1 MITKMVNKNL
11 FVLTAALAAGYMS
24 LISCDKSPKTDDKSA
39 VETKLPQE
47 VKIAYV
53 EVDSLMTQYEF
64 CKEYSLILEKKSQNI
79 QSTLQQK
86 GQALQSAANNFQQK
100 LQQNAYTREQ
110 AEQIQAGLQKQNADL
125 EALQQRLGA
134 EFQEETNKFNA
145 ALHDSLQHYITK
157 YNKDKKYTMILSKS
171 GDNILYA
178 DKGIDITNEI
188 IAGLNKAY
196 KKGSTKSSDKK
207 TDKK

>member
-1 MITKMVNKNL
+1 MKKNSIL
-11 FVLTAALAAGYMS
+11 RAFIVVLTACVTFA
-24 LISCDKSPKTDDKSA
+24 SCDKSPKQETAEEPKQTA
-39 VETKLPQE
+39 PVELK
-47 VKIAYV
+47 VAYV

-64 CKEYSLILEKKSQNI
+64 CKEYSMILEKKSRNI

-125 EALQQRLGA
+125 EALQQRLSA
-134 EFQEETNKFNA
+134 EFQEETNKFNV
-145 ALHDSLQHYITK
+145 ALHDSLQHFLAK
-157 YNKDKKYTMILSKS
+157 FNKDKKYTIILSKS

-178 DKGIDITNEI
+178 DKGIDITNQI

-196 KKGSTKSSDKK
+196 KKDAKKSEEKK
-207 TDKK
+207 DEKKK

>member
-1 MITKMVNKNL
+1 MTKKNL
-11 FVLTAALAAGYMS
+11 FCLVATAVCGMTFFA
-24 LISCDKSPKTDDKSA
+24 SCDKSPKEEQQQTVA
-39 VETKLPQE
+39 APQSSTI
-47 VKIAYV
+47 KIAYV
-53 EVDSLMTQYEF
+53 EVDSLMTQYEY

-86 GQALQSAANNFQQK
+86 GQTLQSAVANFQQK

-134 EFQEETNKFNA
+134 EFQEETAKFNT
-145 ALHDSLQHYITK
+145 ALHDSLQNFINK

-178 DKGIDITNEI
+178 DKSVDITNDI

-196 KKGSTKSSDKK
+196 KKGSASGKK
-207 TDKK
+207 

>member
-1 MITKMVNKNL
+1 MTQKKL
-11 FVLTAALAAGYMS
+11 FGTIALAVVAAVS
-24 LISCDKSPKTDDKSA
+24 FTSCNQSPKAEDEAPKSQA
-39 VETKLPQE
+39 PSNL
-47 VKIAYV
+47 KIAYV
-53 EVDSLMTQYEF
+53 EVDSLMTQYEY

-86 GQALQSAANNFQQK
+86 GQALQAAANNFQQK

-110 AEQIQAGLQKQNADL
+110 AEQIQMGLQKQNADL
-125 EALQQRLGA
+125 EALQARLTA
-134 EFQEETNKFNA
+134 EFQNETAKFNE
-145 ALHDSLQHYITK
+145 ALHDSLQHFINK

-178 DKGIDITNEI
+178 DKSADITSDI

-196 KKGSTKSSDKK
+196 KKGSASEKKDK
-207 TDKK
+207 

>member
-1 MITKMVNKNL
+1 MTKKNFFL
-11 FVLTAALAAGYMS
+11 AIAVAATASVMFTA
-24 LISCDKSPKTDDKSA
+24 CDNSPKSEEPATANTVAPK
-39 VETKLPQE
+39 EL
-47 VKIAYV
+47 KIAYV
-53 EVDSLMTQYEF
+53 EVDSLMSQYEY

-86 GQALQSAANNFQQK
+86 GQALQSAAANFQQK

-134 EFQEETNKFNA
+134 EFQEETNKFNV
-145 ALHDSLQHYITK
+145 ALHDSLQHYLAK

-196 KKGSTKSSDKK
+196 KKGSVKPAAKKNDKK
-207 TDKK
+207 

>member
-1 MITKMVNKNL
+1 MTNKTL
-11 FVLTAALAAGYMS
+11 FGAFAVAAIALVS
-24 LISCDKSPKTDDKSA
+24 LNSCDKSPKADEQPTTTSQA
-39 VETKLPQE
+39 PTEL
-47 VKIAYV
+47 KIAYV

-64 CKEYSLILEKKSQNI
+64 CKEYSLILEKKGQNI
-79 QSTLQQK
+79 QATLQQK

-145 ALHDSLQHYITK
+145 ALRDSLQHFIAK

-178 DKGIDITNEI
+178 DKGIDITNDI

-196 KKGSTKSSDKK
+196 KKGAAKSEDQKEAKK
-207 TDKK
+207 K

>member
-1 MITKMVNKNL
+1 MAKKNL
-11 FVLTAALAAGYMS
+11 FASVAIAMCGIALLA
-24 LISCDKSPKTDDKSA
+24 SCDKSPKQEQQQATAAQQPSA
-39 VETKLPQE
+39 I
-47 VKIAYV
+47 KIAYV
-53 EVDSLMTQYEF
+53 EVDSLMTQYEY

-86 GQALQSAANNFQQK
+86 EQALQSAAANFQQK

-110 AEQIQAGLQKQNADL
+110 AEQIQAGLQKQSADL
-125 EALQQRLGA
+125 NALQQRLGA
-134 EFQEETNKFNA
+134 EFQEETAKFNT
-145 ALHDSLQHYITK
+145 ALHDSLQHFITK

-178 DKGIDITNEI
+178 DKSVDITNDV

-196 KKGSTKSSDKK
+196 KKGSTAEKK
-207 TDKK
+207 K

>member
-1 MITKMVNKNL
+1 MTKKNL
-11 FVLTAALAAGYMS
+11 FCLVTTAICGMTIFA
-24 LISCDKSPKTDDKSA
+24 SCDKSPKEEQQQTVAASQSS
-39 VETKLPQE
+39 TI
-47 VKIAYV
+47 KIAYV
-53 EVDSLMTQYEF
+53 EVDSLMTQYEY

-86 GQALQSAANNFQQK
+86 GQALQSAAANFQQK

-134 EFQEETNKFNA
+134 EFQEETAKFNT
-145 ALHDSLQHYITK
+145 ALHDSLQNFINK

-178 DKGIDITNEI
+178 DKSVDITNDI

-196 KKGSTKSSDKK
+196 KKGSVSEKK
-207 TDKK
+207 

>member
-1 MITKMVNKNL
+1 MTTKNL
-11 FVLTAALAAGYMS
+11 LLTLALSVATSAT
-24 LISCDKSPKTDDKSA
+24 LVSCDKSPKADEAKEA
-39 VETKLPQE
+39 KQQAPMELKM
-47 VKIAYV
+47 AYV

-64 CKEYSLILEKKSQNI
+64 CKEYSIILEKKSQNI
-79 QSTLQQK
+79 QNTLQQK
-86 GQALQSAANNFQQK
+86 GQALQNAAANFQQK

-125 EALQQRLGA
+125 EVLQQRLTA
-134 EFQEETNKFNA
+134 EFQEETNKFNL
-145 ALHDSLQHYITK
+145 ALHDSLQHFLAK

-178 DKGIDITNEI
+178 DKSVDITNDI

-196 KKGSTKSSDKK
+196 KKGAAKK
-207 TDKK
+207 DDTAKKEKK

>member
-1 MITKMVNKNL
+1 MTKKTL
-11 FVLTAALAAGYMS
+11 FGALAVAAVALVS
-24 LISCDKSPKTDDKSA
+24 FNSCDNSPKAEESSASKSSTPTD
-39 VETKLPQE
+39 L
-47 VKIAYV
+47 KIAYV

-79 QSTLQQK
+79 QATLQQK
-86 GQALQSAANNFQQK
+86 GQSLQSAAANFQQK

-125 EALQQRLGA
+125 EQLQQRLSS
-134 EFQEETNKFNA
+134 EFQNETAKFNE
-145 ALHDSLQHYITK
+145 ALHDSLNHYLAK

-178 DKGIDITNEI
+178 DKSIDITNEI

-196 KKGSTKSSDKK
+196 KKGAAKASEKK
-207 TDKK
+207 EEKK

>member
-1 MITKMVNKNL
+1 MTKKNL
-11 FVLTAALAAGYMS
+11 FGVIAVAAVALAG
-24 LISCDKSPKTDDKSA
+24 LNSCDKSPKA
-39 VETKLPQE
+39 EETPAAESKAPAEL
-47 VKIAYV
+47 KIAYV
-53 EVDSLMTQYEF
+53 EVDSLMTQYEY

-79 QSTLQQK
+79 QATLQQK
-86 GQALQSAANNFQQK
+86 GQALQSAATNFQQK

-145 ALHDSLQHYITK
+145 ALHDSLQHFISK

-178 DKGIDITNEI
+178 DKGIDITNEV

-196 KKGSTKSSDKK
+196 KKGSAKTEDKTKGKK
-207 TDKK
+207 